1 MFELLQEYG
10 PRMLNG
16 LGITFQ
22 IVLTSVFAGAILSM
36 LILMLRMSG
45 SSILKSV
52 SLAYIYFSV
61 AHRYWPRHFWFTT
74 AQVSSGMNYRGSVY
88 GGSSV
93 KLTGVP
99 FSHLR

>member
-45 SSILKSV
+45 SS
-52 SLAYIYFSV
+52 
-61 AHRYWPRHFWFTT
+61 
-74 AQVSSGMNYRGSVY
+74 
-88 GGSSV
+88 
-93 KLTGVP
+93 
-99 FSHLR
+99 

>member
-36 LILMLRMSG
+36 SILMLRMSG

-52 SLAYIYFSV
+52 SLAYIYFFPWHTATGPDIFGLLRRRSV
-61 AHRYWPRHFWFTT
+61 QA
-74 AQVSSGMNYRGSVY
+74 
-88 GGSSV
+88 
-93 KLTGVP
+93 
-99 FSHLR
+99 